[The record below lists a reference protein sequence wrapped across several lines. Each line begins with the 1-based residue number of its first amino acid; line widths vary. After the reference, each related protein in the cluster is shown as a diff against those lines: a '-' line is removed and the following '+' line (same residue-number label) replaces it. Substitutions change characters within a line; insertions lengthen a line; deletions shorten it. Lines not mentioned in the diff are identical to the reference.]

1 MRKISA
7 GFATFSL
14 ALLLLAAF
22 AVPAAAQTSQQKIPG
37 QKSML
42 LIQDTFK
49 LVPGTWAL
57 YDVLDKQK
65 NEPFLMSI
73 SVLGKET
80 YKGKDGVWLEID
92 VQMKDMPRVV
102 TDALVEEAAGPTG
115 EVLKAVVQVEG
126 VSPFKVPEKYLKG
139 ADQEVGQFEPAKIV
153 RKLEQ
158 KKIDHK
164 GKTVDVLVVE
174 AENSQ
179 GEKVT
184 AAVSLQ
190 ILPIALYAAETDDLK
205 MTVNDWGTGATTKLK
220 GEPVSFTLWLIEM
233 VGKELGKIK

>member
-1 MRKISA
+1 MTRRPLVFI
-7 GFATFSL
+7 
-14 ALLLLAAF
+14 ALLLSLAAF
-22 AVPAAAQTSQQKIPG
+22 AAAQTAPQKIPG

-42 LIQDTFK
+42 LIEGTFK

-57 YDVLDKQK
+57 YDVLDKEK

-73 SVLGKET
+73 SVLGPET
-80 YKGKDGVWLEID
+80 YKGKNGMWLEIE
-92 VQMKDMPRVV
+92 VKMKDMPVVV
-102 TDALVEEAAGPTG
+102 TDALVEETASVPG

-139 ADQEVGQFEPAKIV
+139 EGQEVGQFEPAKIV

-158 KKIDHK
+158 KKIAHK
-164 GKTVDVLVVE
+164 GRTVDALVVE

-179 GEKVT
+179 GQR
-184 AAVSLQ
+184 VSATVSVQ
-190 ILPIALYAAETDDLK
+190 IPPIALYDAETDDLK
-205 MTVNDWGTGATTKLK
+205 LTVNDWGTGAKTKLQ